1 MDGGARTAGDQWIFG
16 RISVEVDMT
25 MMRGLPFSRL
35 FRIFKSDQRGSMTIL
50 SLTLLSAAALLGGLA
65 VDVMRFENRRTQMQT
80 ALDLCVLNAAS
91 LRQTLNETTLFNDC
105 VRKAGMTGTVTKLTV
120 TEGYSSKS
128 VTASASETINT
139 MFLGSLGISSL
150 TVTGVASA
158 MERVGN
164 VEVSLVLD
172 VSGSMA
178 GTRMTNLKTA
188 AKDFVKTLLTDDEDG
203 RVLITVVPYNGQV
216 NLGSYLAAKYT
227 VTNTPFNS
235 NNAPDVRNTFC
246 VDLPA
251 SAYSGTSISRTLSLP
266 ATTYV
271 DSFSTT
277 AQTGYFAPN
286 NTTNATLNSANL
298 WCPPTASPLLGNV
311 VRLPSLTD
319 PNQQSTVNTP
329 AKRVAA
335 LNTYIDSLTAIGATS
350 INAGMRWGLAFLDPS
365 MKQIYNEFISNNQMP
380 QTTKDRPLPFNDPD
394 VLKVIVLMS
403 DGENFAEERVQA
415 GYRSGTPVTTAPA
428 AARSPMS
435 PIWVGTDGN
444 YSIFHT
450 GRADATDHYVP
461 HLNTWRATP
470 YVNASNSGTAT
481 NLTWGQV
488 WERVRMSWVA
498 YQLYARPGMM
508 TYANAMNMFRT
519 QTPIAD
525 MNTQLQTVCTTARTN
540 NVVVYTIAF
549 EATTTGQTQLRNCAT
564 TTSRYYVASTTTIS
578 QVFASIAGN
587 ISKLKLTQ

>member
-1 MDGGARTAGDQWIFG
+1 
-16 RISVEVDMT
+16 MT
-25 MMRGLPFSRL
+25 MKRVLPFNRFYRS
-35 FRIFKSDQRGSMTIL
+35 FKSDERGTMTIFAITL
-50 SLTLLSAAALLGGLA
+50 LTLAAMLGGVA

-105 VRKAGMTGTVTKLTV
+105 VRKAGMTGTITKLTV
-120 TEGYSSKS
+120 SKGYSSKS
-128 VTASASETINT
+128 VSASATETIDT
-139 MFLGSLGISSL
+139 MFMNMVGIDTL
-150 TVTGVASA
+150 TVSGTASA

-178 GTRMTNLKTA
+178 GTRMTNLKVA
-188 AKDFVKTLLTDDEDG
+188 AKDFVKTLLTDDTEE
-203 RVLITVVPYNGQV
+203 RVLITIVPYNGQV
-216 NLGSYLAAKYT
+216 NLGSYLTAKYN
-227 VTNTPFNS
+227 VTNTPSNS
-235 NNAPDVRNTFC
+235 TNAPDVRNSRC

-251 SAYSGTSISRTLSLP
+251 SAYSGTAISRTLALP
-266 ATTYV
+266 ATTYI
-271 DSFSTT
+271 DTFSTT

-286 NTTNATLNSANL
+286 NTTNATLNTANL

-311 VRLPSLTD
+311 VRLPSFTD
-319 PNQQSTVNTP
+319 PNQQGTVDTP
-329 AKRVAA
+329 AKRVAV

-365 MKQIYNEFISNNQMP
+365 MKGIYEEFISNNQMP
-380 QTTKDRPLPFNDPD
+380 DSTEDRPLPFNDPD

-403 DGENFAEERVQA
+403 DGENFAEERAQA
-415 GYRSGTPVTTAPA
+415 GYRSGTPLTTAPA
-428 AARSPMS
+428 AARSPLS

-470 YVNASNSGTAT
+470 YVNATNTGSAT

-508 TYANAMNMFRT
+508 TYTNAMNMMRV

-525 MNTQLQTVCTTARTN
+525 MNTQLQTVCNTARTS

-549 EATTTGQTQLRNCAT
+549 EATTNGQTQLRNCAT

>member
-1 MDGGARTAGDQWIFG
+1 M
-16 RISVEVDMT
+16 
-25 MMRGLPFSRL
+25 
-35 FRIFKSDQRGSMTIL
+35 
-50 SLTLLSAAALLGGLA
+50 
-65 VDVMRFENRRTQMQT
+65 
-80 ALDLCVLNAAS
+80 
-91 LRQTLNETTLFNDC
+91 
-105 VRKAGMTGTVTKLTV
+105 
-120 TEGYSSKS
+120 
-128 VTASASETINT
+128 
-139 MFLGSLGISSL
+139 
-150 TVTGVASA
+150 
-158 MERVGN
+158 
-164 VEVSLVLD
+164 
-172 VSGSMA
+172 
-178 GTRMTNLKTA
+178 
-188 AKDFVKTLLTDDEDG
+188 
-203 RVLITVVPYNGQV
+203 VPYNGQV
-216 NLGSYLAAKYT
+216 NLGSYLTAKYN

-235 NNAPDVRNTFC
+235 TNSPDVRNSRC

-251 SAYSGTSISRTLSLP
+251 SAYSGTAISRTLALP

-277 AQTGYFAPN
+277 TQTGYVAPN
-286 NTTNATLNSANL
+286 NTTNATINTANL

-329 AKRVAA
+329 SKRVAA

-365 MKQIYNEFISNNQMP
+365 MKQIYNEFINNNQMP
-380 QTTKDRPLPFNDPD
+380 EAFEDRPLPFNDPD

-428 AARSPMS
+428 TARSPLS

-450 GRADATDHYVP
+450 GRSDATDHYVP

-470 YVNASNSGTAT
+470 YVNSSNSGTAT

-498 YQLYARPGMM
+498 YQLYARPGML
-508 TYANAMNMFRT
+508 TYTNAMNMLRV

-525 MNTQLQTVCTTARTN
+525 MNTQLQTCLL
-540 NVVVYTIAF
+540 YTSPSPRDT
-549 EATTTGQTQLRNCAT
+549 ER
-564 TTSRYYVASTTTIS
+564 SRMPSSA
-578 QVFASIAGN
+578 
-587 ISKLKLTQ
+587 

>member
-1 MDGGARTAGDQWIFG
+1 
-16 RISVEVDMT
+16 MT
-25 MMRGLPFSRL
+25 CGLPFRRM
-35 FRIFKSDQRGSMTIL
+35 FRTFRADQRGSMTIL
-50 SLTLLSAAALLGGLA
+50 ALTLLSAAALLGGLA

-105 VRKAGMTGTVTKLTV
+105 IRKAGMTGTVTKLTV

-128 VTASASETINT
+128 VSASATETINT
-139 MFLGSLGISSL
+139 MFLSALGMDTL
-150 TVTGVASA
+150 TVSGVASA

-178 GTRMTNLKTA
+178 GTRLTNLKTA
-188 AKDFVKTLLTDDEDG
+188 AKDFVKTLLSDDDEG
-203 RVLITVVPYNGQV
+203 RVLITLVPYNGQV
-216 NLGSYLAAKYT
+216 NLGPYLSSKYT

-235 NNAPDVRNTFC
+235 NNAPDVRFSRC

-251 SAYSGTSISRTLSLP
+251 SAYSGTAISRTLSLP

-277 AQTGYFAPN
+277 VQNGYYSPL
-286 NTTNATLNSANL
+286 NTSNAVPVSTNF
-298 WCPPTASPLLGNV
+298 WCPPTTSALSGNV
-311 VRLPSLTD
+311 VRLPSFTA
-319 PNQQSTVNTP
+319 PGQQGTVDSANE
-329 AKRVAA
+329 RVTA
-335 LNTYIDSLTAIGATS
+335 LNTAIDSLTAIGATS

-365 MKQIYNEFISNNQMP
+365 MKEIYNEFIDAGQMP
-380 QTTKDRPLPFNDPD
+380 ESTEKRPLPFNDPD

-403 DGENFAEERVQA
+403 DGENFAEERVRD
-415 GYRSGTPVTTAPA
+415 GYRGGTPVTTAPA
-428 AARSPMS
+428 SARSPMS

-450 GRADATDHYVP
+450 GRSDTIDHYVP
-461 HLNTWRATP
+461 HLNSWRATP
-470 YVNASNSGTAT
+470 WVNATNTGAAT

-498 YQLYARPGMM
+498 YQLYARPGIM
-508 TYANAMNMFRT
+508 TYANAMNMMRV
-519 QTPIAD
+519 QTPITD
-525 MNTQLQTVCTTARTN
+525 MNTQLQTVCNTARTS

-549 EATTTGQTQLRNCAT
+549 EATTNGQSQLRSCAT

>member
-1 MDGGARTAGDQWIFG
+1 
-16 RISVEVDMT
+16 
-25 MMRGLPFSRL
+25 
-35 FRIFKSDQRGSMTIL
+35 MTIL
-50 SLTLLSAAALLGGLA
+50 ALTLLSAAALLGGLA

-91 LRQTLNETTLFNDC
+91 LRQTLDETTLFNDC
-105 VRKAGMTGTVTKLTV
+105 VRKAGMTGTVTRLTV

-128 VTASASETINT
+128 VSASASETINT
-139 MFLGSLGISSL
+139 MFLGAFGMDTL
-150 TVTGVASA
+150 TVSGVASA

-188 AKDFVKTLLTDDEDG
+188 AKDFVRTLLTDDNDG
-203 RVLITVVPYNGQV
+203 RVLITLVPYNGQV
-216 NLGSYLAAKYT
+216 NLGSFLTAKYS

-235 NNAPDVRNTFC
+235 TNSPDVRNSRC

-251 SAYSGTSISRTLSLP
+251 AAYSGTAIARTLSLP
-266 ATTYV
+266 ATTYI

-277 AQTGYFAPN
+277 TQSGYSSPTDSN
-286 NTTNATLNSANL
+286 NATVSGANL
-298 WCPPTASPLLGNV
+298 WCPPTSSALLGNV
-311 VRLPSLTD
+311 VRLPSFTAAG
-319 PNQQSTVNTP
+319 QQSTVDTP
-329 AKRVAA
+329 QERVTA
-335 LNTYIDSLTAIGATS
+335 LGASIDSLTAIGATS

-365 MKQIYNEFISNNQMP
+365 MNSIYREFIASGQMP
-380 QTTKDRPLPFNDPD
+380 STATNRPLPFNDPD

-403 DGENFAEERVQA
+403 DGENFAEERVNA
-415 GYRSGTPVTTAPA
+415 AFRGGTPVQTA
-428 AARSPMS
+428 AATDRSALS

-450 GRADATDHYVP
+450 GRSDTSDHYVP
-461 HLNTWRATP
+461 HLGTWRATP
-470 YVNASNSGTAT
+470 WVNSTNSGSAT

-498 YQLYARPGMM
+498 FQLYARPGMM
-508 TYANAMNMFRT
+508 TYTNAMNMFRT

-525 MNTQLQTVCTTARTN
+525 MNTQLQTVCNTARTS

-549 EATTTGQTQLRNCAT
+549 EATTNGQTQLRNCAT

>member
-1 MDGGARTAGDQWIFG
+1 
-16 RISVEVDMT
+16 MT
-25 MMRGLPFSRL
+25 MKRVLPFSR
-35 FRIFKSDQRGSMTIL
+35 FYRSFMSDERGTMTIFA
-50 SLTLLSAAALLGGLA
+50 LTLLSAAALLGGLA

-120 TEGYSSKS
+120 SKGYSSKS
-128 VTASASETINT
+128 VTASAEETVDT
-139 MFLGSLGISSL
+139 MFLGSLGISKLKIEAVS
-150 TVTGVASA
+150 SA

-178 GTRMTNLKTA
+178 GTRMTNLKVA
-188 AKDFVKTLLTDDEDG
+188 AKDFVKTLLTDDEDE

-216 NLGSYLAAKYT
+216 NLGSFVAAKFN
-227 VTNTPFNS
+227 VSNTPFNT
-235 NNAPDVRNTFC
+235 NNSPDVRNSRC

-251 SAYSGTSISRTLSLP
+251 SAYSGTAISRTLSLP

-277 AQTGYFAPN
+277 SQTGYFAPSN
-286 NTTNATLNSANL
+286 SSNATVNTANL
-298 WCPPTASPLLGNV
+298 WCPSTASALLGNV
-311 VRLPSLTD
+311 VRLPGFTAPD
-319 PNQQSTVNTP
+319 QQSTVNTP
-329 AKRVAA
+329 AKRVAS
-335 LNTYIDSLTAIGATS
+335 LNSYIDSLTAVGATS

-365 MKQIYNEFISNNQMP
+365 MKQIYNEFIDTDQMP
-380 QTTKDRPLPFNDPD
+380 ESTENRPLPFNDPD

-403 DGENFAEERVQA
+403 DGENFAEERVRN
-415 GYRSGTPVTTAPA
+415 GYRGGTPVQTAPA
-428 AARSPMS
+428 SNRSPLS

-450 GRADATDHYVP
+450 GRSDTIDHYVP
-461 HLNTWRATP
+461 HLNSWRATP

-508 TYANAMNMFRT
+508 TYTNAMGMLRE

-525 MNTQLQTVCTTARTN
+525 MNTQLQTVCNTARTS

-549 EATTTGQTQLRNCAT
+549 EATTNGQTQLRNCAT
-564 TTSRYYVASTTTIS
+564 TTSRYYIASTTTIS

>member
-1 MDGGARTAGDQWIFG
+1 MDGGAWTTGDHSIFG
-16 RISVEVDMT
+16 CLGVEVDMT
-25 MMRGLPFSRL
+25 MMRGSQFSRL
-35 FRIFKSDQRGSMTIL
+35 YRAFKSDQRGSMTIL
-50 SLTLLSAAALLGGLA
+50 ALTLLSAAALLGGLA

-120 TEGYSSKS
+120 SKGYSSKS
-128 VTASASETINT
+128 VSASAQETLDT
-139 MFLGSLGISSL
+139 LFLGTFGIDTLEVEAMS
-150 TVTGVASA
+150 SA

-164 VEVSLVLD
+164 VEVALVLD

-178 GTRMTNLKTA
+178 GTRMTNLKLA
-188 AKDFVKTLLTDDEDG
+188 AKDFVKTLLTDDEEE

-216 NLGSYLAAKYT
+216 NLGSYLTNKFT
-227 VTNTPFNS
+227 VTNTPSNS
-235 NNAPDVRNTFC
+235 SNAPDVRNSRC

-251 SAYSGTSISRTLSLP
+251 SAYTGTAISRTLSLP

-271 DSFSTT
+271 DSYSTT
-277 AQTGYFAPN
+277 QQNGYYAPN
-286 NTTNATLNSANL
+286 HSSNALPSSANL
-298 WCPPTASPLLGNV
+298 WCPATASPLLGNV
-311 VRLPSLTD
+311 VRLPGLTA
-319 PNQQSTVNTP
+319 PNQQSTVDTS

-335 LNTYIDSLTAIGATS
+335 LNTYIDSLTAVGATS

-365 MKQIYNEFISNNQMP
+365 MKEIYNEFIDNDQMP
-380 QTTKDRPLPFNDPD
+380 ESAEDRPLPFNDPD

-403 DGENFAEERVQA
+403 DGENFAEERVKE
-415 GYRSGTPVTTAPA
+415 GYRSGTPDTNQPA
-428 AARSPMS
+428 AARSPIS

-450 GRADATDHYVP
+450 GRSDSSDHYVP
-461 HLNTWRATP
+461 HRNEWRATP
-470 YVNASNSGTAT
+470 WVNSSNSGSAT

-498 YQLYARPGMM
+498 YQLYVRPGRM
-508 TYANAMNMFRT
+508 TYTNAMNMMRE
-519 QTPIAD
+519 QTPITN
-525 MNTQLQTVCTTARTN
+525 MNTQLQTVCNTARTS

-549 EATTTGQTQLRNCAT
+549 EATTTGQTQLRSCAT
-564 TTSRYYVASTTTIS
+564 TTSRYYVASSTTIS

>member
-1 MDGGARTAGDQWIFG
+1 
-16 RISVEVDMT
+16 
-25 MMRGLPFSRL
+25 
-35 FRIFKSDQRGSMTIL
+35 MTIL
-50 SLTLLSAAALLGGLA
+50 ALTLLSASALLGGLA
-65 VDVMRFENRRTQMQT
+65 VDVMRFENRRTLMQT

-105 VRKAGMTGTVTKLTV
+105 VRKAGMTGTITKLTV
-120 TEGYSSKS
+120 TKGYSSKS
-128 VTASASETINT
+128 VSASAEEVLNT
-139 MFLGSLGISSL
+139 MFLGMLGMDTL
-150 TVTGVASA
+150 KVTAVSSA

-178 GTRMTNLKTA
+178 GSRMTNLKTA
-188 AKDFVKTLLTDDEDG
+188 AKDFVKTLLTDDADG
-203 RVLITVVPYNGQV
+203 RVLITLVPYNGQV
-216 NLGSYLAAKYT
+216 NLGDYLAQDYT
-227 VTNTPFNS
+227 VTNMPFNS
-235 NNAPDVRNTFC
+235 NNTPDVRNVRC

-251 SAYSGTSISRTLSLP
+251 SAYAGTAISRTLSLP

-277 AQTGYFAPN
+277 SQSGYTSP
-286 NTTNATLNSANL
+286 TDSSNAVVNAANL
-298 WCPPTASPLLGNV
+298 WCPPTASALSGNV
-311 VRLPSLTD
+311 VRLPGFTL
-319 PNQQSTVNTP
+319 PGQQSTVDSP
-329 AKRVAA
+329 SKRVNA
-335 LNTYIDSLTAIGATS
+335 LNASIDSLTAIGATS

-365 MKQIYNEFISNNQMP
+365 MNSIYREFIAAGQMP
-380 QTTKDRPLPFNDPD
+380 ASTQNRPLPFNDPD

-403 DGENFAEERVQA
+403 DGENFAEERVNA
-415 GYRSGTPVTTAPA
+415 NFRGGTPVQTAPT
-428 AARSPMS
+428 AARSALS

-450 GRADATDHYVP
+450 GRSDATDHYVP

-470 YVNASNSGTAT
+470 WINSSNTGSAT

-508 TYANAMNMFRT
+508 TYANAMAMFRT

-525 MNTQLQTVCTTARTN
+525 MNTQLQTVCSTARTN

-549 EATTTGQTQLRNCAT
+549 EATTNGQTQLRNCAT
-564 TTSRYYVASTTTIS
+564 TTSRYYTASTTTIS

>member
-1 MDGGARTAGDQWIFG
+1 
-16 RISVEVDMT
+16 
-25 MMRGLPFSRL
+25 MMRGLPFSRMYRA
-35 FRIFKSDQRGSMTIL
+35 FTSDQRGSMTIMA
-50 SLTLLSAAALLGGLA
+50 LTLLSAAALLGGLA

-91 LRQTLNETTLFNDC
+91 LRQTLDEKTLFNDC
-105 VRKAGMTGTVTKLTV
+105 VRKAGMSGTVTKLTV

-128 VTASASETINT
+128 VSASASETVNT
-139 MFLGSLGISSL
+139 VFLSMLGMETL
-150 TVTGVASA
+150 TVSGTASA

-188 AKDFVKTLLTDDEDG
+188 AKDFVKTLLTDDDEG

-216 NLGSYLAAKYT
+216 NLGPYLSSKYT

-235 NNAPDVRNTFC
+235 NNSPDVRFSRC

-251 SAYSGTSISRTLSLP
+251 SAYTGTAISRGLSLP

-277 AQTGYFAPN
+277 SQSGYFSPTN
-286 NTTNATLNSANL
+286 STNALPSSANL
-298 WCPPTASPLLGNV
+298 WCPSTASAVLGNV
-311 VRLPSLTD
+311 VRLPSFTE
-319 PNQQSTVNTP
+319 PGQQSTVDSA
-329 AKRVAA
+329 AKRVSA

-365 MKQIYNEFISNNQMP
+365 MKEIYNEFIDSNQMP
-380 QTTKDRPLPFNDPD
+380 ESTEDRPLPFNDPD

-403 DGENFAEERVQA
+403 DGENFAEERVNT
-415 GYRSGTPVTTAPA
+415 GYRGGTPVQTAPA
-428 AARSPMS
+428 ADRSALS
-435 PIWVGTDGN
+435 PIWVGSDGN

-450 GRADATDHYVP
+450 GRSDSTDHYVP
-461 HLNTWRATP
+461 HLGTWRATP
-470 YVNASNSGTAT
+470 WVNSTNTGSAT

-508 TYANAMNMFRT
+508 TYTNAMNMFRT
-519 QTPIAD
+519 QTTTTN
-525 MNTQLQTVCTTARTN
+525 MNTQLQTVCNTARTA

-549 EATTTGQTQLRNCAT
+549 EATTTGQTQLRSCAT

>member
-1 MDGGARTAGDQWIFG
+1 
-16 RISVEVDMT
+16 MT
-25 MMRGLPFSRL
+25 CGLPFRRM
-35 FRIFKSDQRGSMTIL
+35 FRTFRADQRGSMTIL
-50 SLTLLSAAALLGGLA
+50 ALTLLSAAALLGGLA

-105 VRKAGMTGTVTKLTV
+105 IRKAGMTGTVTKLTV

-128 VTASASETINT
+128 VSASATETINT
-139 MFLGSLGISSL
+139 MFLSALGMDTL

-178 GTRMTNLKTA
+178 GTRLTNLKTA
-188 AKDFVKTLLTDDEDG
+188 AKDFVKTLLSDDDEG
-203 RVLITVVPYNGQV
+203 RVLITLVPYNGQV
-216 NLGSYLAAKYT
+216 NLGPYLASKYT

-235 NNAPDVRNTFC
+235 NNAPDVRFSRC

-251 SAYSGTSISRTLSLP
+251 SAYSGTAISRTLSLP

-277 AQTGYFAPN
+277 VQNGYYSPLNTSNAVPN
-286 NTTNATLNSANL
+286 SNNF
-298 WCPPTASPLLGNV
+298 WCPPTTSAVSGNV
-311 VRLPSLTD
+311 VRLPSFTA
-319 PNQQSTVNTP
+319 PGQQGTVDSANE
-329 AKRVAA
+329 RVTA
-335 LNTYIDSLTAIGATS
+335 LNTAIDSLTAIGATS

-365 MKQIYNEFISNNQMP
+365 MKQIYNEFIDAGQMP
-380 QTTKDRPLPFNDPD
+380 ESTEKRPLPFNDPD

-403 DGENFAEERVQA
+403 DGENFAEERVRD
-415 GYRSGTPVTTAPA
+415 GYRGGTPVTTAPA
-428 AARSPMS
+428 SARSPMS

-450 GRADATDHYVP
+450 GRSDTVDHYVP

-470 YVNASNSGTAT
+470 WVNSSNSGTAT

-498 YQLYARPGMM
+498 YQLYARPGIM
-508 TYANAMNMFRT
+508 TYANAMNMMRV
-519 QTPIAD
+519 QTPITD
-525 MNTQLQTVCTTARTN
+525 MNTQLQTVCNTARTS

-549 EATTTGQTQLRNCAT
+549 EATTNGQSQLRSCAT